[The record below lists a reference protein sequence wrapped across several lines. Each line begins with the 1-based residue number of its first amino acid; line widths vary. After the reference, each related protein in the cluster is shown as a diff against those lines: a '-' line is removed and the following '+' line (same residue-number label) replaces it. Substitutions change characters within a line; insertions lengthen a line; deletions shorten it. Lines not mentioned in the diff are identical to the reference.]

1 MQYDRDKAI
10 EAIGGSQF
18 DLVMVASYRARELK
32 KGAFSTIETDSTEG
46 IKALIEI
53 QEGLFTKQDWLDTLS
68 GKRKV
73 EFENDQSF

>member
-1 MQYDRDKAI
+1 MQYDRDKAV

-18 DLVMVASYRARELK
+18 DLVMVASHRARELK
-32 KGAFSTIETDSTEG
+32 KGAISTIETDNNEG

-53 QEGLFTKQDWLDTLS
+53 QEGLFTKQDWLDTIS

-73 EFENDQSF
+73 DFKDDESF